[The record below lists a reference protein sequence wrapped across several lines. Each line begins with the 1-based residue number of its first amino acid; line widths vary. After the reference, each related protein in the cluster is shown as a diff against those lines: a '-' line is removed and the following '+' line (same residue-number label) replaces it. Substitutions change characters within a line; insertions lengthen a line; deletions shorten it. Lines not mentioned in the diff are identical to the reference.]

1 MATQSYLPGKNIAF
15 QVGPEARF
23 FIIHLSLLIVSPLF
37 ATASGIPHSKTTP
50 TITLPPTDPTA
61 FQVVCTWLYIRK
73 PPVAT
78 SASDLLPLMKIW
90 VALSKLGIWDK
101 QNTIMRLGMA
111 LMQPAEFVCEIST
124 VKWVYE
130 NTEPGCKLRG
140 YIVAIYCQRGEDVS
154 KENFGPE
161 ITKLG
166 IFTDLV
172 AFMRVLASVRRAN
185 PRGKDGYNIHEHF
198 TTTYTRNG
206 DAGGEV
212 CWLLTHGEEV
222 DPSRIEYGLPS
233 FLVWGDEWQDLPDE
247 HYFVGM
253 GSVMEQGGREVLE
266 QVGGGQR
273 DGWV

>member
-1 MATQSYLPGKNIAF
+1 MATQSSLTGKNIAF

-23 FIIHLSLLIVSPLF
+23 FIIHLRLLTVSPLF

-50 TITLPPTDPTA
+50 TITLPSTDPTA
-61 FQVVCTWLYIRK
+61 FQAVCTWLYIRK

-101 QNTIMRLGMA
+101 QNTIIRLGMA
-111 LMQPAEFVCEIST
+111 LMQPKHFICEIDT

-140 YIVAIYCQRGEDVS
+140 YIVAIYCQRGAQVS
-154 KENFGPE
+154 KEVFVPE
-161 ITKLG
+161 ITGLG
-166 IFTDLV
+166 IFTDCV

-185 PRGKDGYNIHEHF
+185 PRGKDGYNLHEHF
-198 TTTYTRNG
+198 TTTYAQNG
-206 DAGGEV
+206 DGGGEV
-212 CWLLTHGEEV
+212 CWLITGGEEV
-222 DPSRIEYGLPS
+222 DASGIEYGLPS
-233 FLVWGDEWQDLPDE
+233 FLVWDDEWQDLPDE

-253 GSVMEQGGREVLE
+253 ESVVEQGGREIVE
-266 QVGGGQR
+266 QIGGG
-273 DGWV
+273 